1 MRRTVLKSK
10 IHRIT
15 ITGADLHYEGSLTLD
30 ETIMEAANLVP
41 FEKVEV
47 FNINNGNRFSTYVI
61 PGARYSGECILNG
74 AAARLGHA
82 GDLII
87 IVSYADVEDK
97 EIKDFRVNLVYMDE
111 NNNIKEHK
119 VAGVFSEEAK
129 EIALRN
135 KNLIKD

>member
-30 ETIMEAANLVP
+30 EAVMEAANLVS

-47 FNINNGNRFSTYVI
+47 FNINNGHRFSTYVI
-61 PGARYSGECILNG
+61 PGVRYSGECILNG
-74 AAARLGHA
+74 AAARLGHS

-87 IVSYADVEDK
+87 IVSYADLEDS
-97 EIKDFRVNLVYMDE
+97 ELKDFKVNLVYMDE
-111 NNNIKEHK
+111 ENNIKEHK
-119 VAGVFSEEAK
+119 VAGIFSEEAK

>member
-30 ETIMEAANLVP
+30 EAVMEAANLVP

-47 FNINNGNRFSTYVI
+47 FNINNGHRFSTYVI

-74 AAARLGHA
+74 AAARLGHS

-87 IVSYADVEDK
+87 IVSYADLDDSEL
-97 EIKDFRVNLVYMDE
+97 KDFKVNLVYMDE
-111 NNNIKEHK
+111 ENNIKEHK
-119 VAGVFSEEAK
+119 VAGIFSEEAK

>member
-30 ETIMEAANLVP
+30 EAIMEAANLVP
-41 FEKVEV
+41 FEKIEV
-47 FNINNGNRFSTYVI
+47 YNVNNGHRFSTYVI

-87 IVSYADVEDK
+87 IVSWADLE
-97 EIKDFRVNLVYMDE
+97 ENELKDFKVNLVYVDDE
-111 NNNIKEHK
+111 NNIKEHK
-119 VAGVFSEEAK
+119 VTTIFSEEAK
-129 EIALRN
+129 NIAERN
-135 KNLIKD
+135 KNLVRD